1 MFGMD
6 NTYRE
11 NILSCIYKKLSG
23 EDNIH
28 VWRFIVSLTDYY
40 LSVNNKI
47 TLLEEPVTIRL

>member
-1 MFGMD
+1 MD

>member
-6 NTYRE
+6 NTDRE
-11 NILSCIYKKLSG
+11 NISSCIYKKVSG

-28 VWRFIVSLTDYY
+28 VWHFIVRLTDYY

-47 TLLEEPVTIRL
+47 ILLEEQVTTRI